1 MPLTG
6 TNISSTYKSLLRVNR
21 DAGVHGTL
29 EQVEDGLG
37 TDVPIEIATE
47 TLRISPPT
55 TDSVGYCV
63 FADKDNNTILSIDS
77 VDNFVGIG
85 VTNPDTLLHIAKTE
99 TNGEL
104 IAMRL
109 ANTSVASSSNLNSK
123 VSIQMSPG
131 NEQGNGAKITV
142 GKDSDFTSSPGG
154 IDTYMAFQT
163 VLDNTLTEKV
173 RISSDGKVGI
183 GTTDP
188 AGLLEI
194 ASATSNRPIVYITN
208 TSTTADDLG
217 GNLIFRKS
225 DGALASNTHLTDD
238 DVMGDITFQACD
250 SSDDAWTS
258 SVNIRGKIDGTPTTN
273 QVPGQLV
280 FSTNSGSTSVTD
292 RMWIKADGK
301 VGIGAETPGA
311 ELEVRG
317 PTGSGFDSAG
327 ELRLSTAETSIGSG
341 DLLGLVSFSAPV
353 ESDGTD
359 SILPAAAIGCIA
371 NAAFDADQNEGEL
384 TFYTAGSETALASGQ
399 ERMRITYDGKV
410 GIGENAPDNR
420 FHVTLADGSDNT
432 FVAKFENQDADN
444 PQGIALVHSGVDLS
458 SDNTADHT
466 YLQCSDSNSGVFSIY
481 GDGDWDTEDGSEQAS
496 DRRIKKN
503 IADVSSK
510 LEDVLKLKVRNFNKC
525 MPDGSDL
532 ASTKLGRKRVGF
544 IADELMEVFP
554 GLVQSKPA
562 KWMGTDYTDLKR
574 VRMSP
579 LIPILVK
586 AIQELSA
593 KVTALESA

>member
-1 MPLTG
+1 MAGLTG
-6 TNISSTYKSLLRVNR
+6 TNISTSYTSLLRVDDNTNGV
-21 DAGVHGTL
+21 DATLADITDGEGNATPLDISTTKFRVYPSGNANDTFNVTNSSNSSVFVVDTSNTRVGVGNAGGPTTTL
-29 EQVEDGLG
+29 DIELASATPQVRIGRGDASTSNTLGELYFGNSTDTLMAGIAGFEDGA
-37 TDVPIEIATE
+37 TDSAGLKFNVEATTAGIAT
-47 TLRISPPT
+47 
-55 TDSVGYCV
+55 
-63 FADKDNNTILSIDS
+63 AMTIKST
-77 VDNFVGIG
+77 G
-85 VTNPDTLLHIAKTE
+85 
-99 TNGEL
+99 
-104 IAMRL
+104 
-109 ANTSVASSSNLNSK
+109 
-123 VSIQMSPG
+123 
-131 NEQGNGAKITV
+131 KI
-142 GKDSDFTSSPGG
+142 
-154 IDTYMAFQT
+154 
-163 VLDNTLTEKV
+163 
-173 RISSDGKVGI
+173 GI
-183 GTTDP
+183 GTDDP
-188 AGLLEI
+188 DGLLEI